1 MVERVEVV
9 AVRDG
14 EDPCGCRL
22 PAEFV
27 QVEGDAVGAVEA
39 VDLVPVGGAE
49 EEGPP

>member
-1 MVERVEVV
+1 MVEGVEVV
-9 AVRDG
+9 VVGDG
-14 EDPCGCRL
+14 EDAGGRGL

-39 VDLVPVGGAE
+39 VEEGAVGGAE